1 MSNFKIGDIIQPK
14 AELRKR
20 NERFY
25 AYYPLDGKVVDILGT
40 AEKRFP
46 VIENKDG
53 TLFTVN
59 PDLYEKVEDKEK
71 RT

>member
-1 MSNFKIGDIIQPK
+1 MDFKIGDNIQPK
-14 AELRKR
+14 AELRER

-25 AYYPLDGKVVDILGT
+25 AYYPLDGKVVDIIGSR
-40 AEKRFP
+40 EKQFP

-59 PDLYEKVEDKEK
+59 PDLYEKVEAK
-71 RT
+71 

>member
-1 MSNFKIGDIIQPK
+1 MDFKIGDTIQPK

-25 AYYPLDGKVVDILGT
+25 AYYPLDGKVVDIIGSR
-40 AEKRFP
+40 EKRFP

-53 TLFTVN
+53 SLFTVN
-59 PDLYEKVEDKEK
+59 PDLYEKVEAK
-71 RT
+71 

>member
-1 MSNFKIGDIIQPK
+1 MDFKIGDNIQPK

-25 AYYPLDGKVVDILGT
+25 AHYPLDGKIVDILGT
-40 AEKRFP
+40 DEKRFP
-46 VIENKDG
+46 IIKNKDG

-59 PDLYEKVEDKEK
+59 PDLYEKVEKK
-71 RT
+71 